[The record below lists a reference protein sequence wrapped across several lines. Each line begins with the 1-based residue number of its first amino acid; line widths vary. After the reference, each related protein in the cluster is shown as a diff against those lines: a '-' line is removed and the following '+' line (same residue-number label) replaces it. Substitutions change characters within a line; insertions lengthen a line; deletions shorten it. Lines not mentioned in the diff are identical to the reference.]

1 MMFISGSLFEW
12 PACSETVDPAIPRQ
26 YSGIACGPAC
36 AEIVIARDGVKQ
48 QLFSYVPYDAKNLAV
63 HMSLFDKGW
72 LPLLTER
79 GSEEADI
86 AVLCSEGLWISEHRR
101 PGEMGHFVVV
111 SQLFGHEIEVLDPFD
126 QTRCK
131 LLLTEFIKTWS
142 GVSIAKV

>member
-1 MMFISGSLFEW
+1 MFISGSLFGW
-12 PACSETVDPAIPRQ
+12 PTCSETVDRTIPRQ
-26 YSGIACGPAC
+26 YSGVACGPAC
-36 AEIVIARDGVKQ
+36 AEIVIGRSDVKQ
-48 QLFSYVPYDAKNLAV
+48 KLFSHAPYDAKNLAV
-63 HMSLFDKGW
+63 HMSLFDKSW

-101 PGEMGHFVVV
+101 LGEMGHFVVV
-111 SQLFGHEIEVLDPFD
+111 SQLLGGEIEVLDPFD

-131 LLLTEFIKTWS
+131 LLLKEFIKTWS